1 MWVMNIYREN
11 LGFSLNKFGDF
22 QETKP
27 LKIATRITLQNM
39 DTLAFVGFFCGIV
52 SFLTTFNVEGMPWL
66 PYPLVGNI
74 QDVDKN
80 TLPRHWEQGAVLI
93 VLLWGISYLRKSILV
108 ILKQKYLMNVTLLD
122 ACETTKNIKQSKKRY
137 HVQSINNNVDISVIS
152 DSITNNVQKDASIL
166 QTQHNTVGK
175 EYQHSEENACN
186 YILPTL
192 IFHIFF
198 GAWIGWACNTHVNIQ
213 YRSSDE
219 EWLATGMLMWLISE
233 VSIIAR
239 TIIFYRK
246 GKLFD
251 NR

>member
-1 MWVMNIYREN
+1 MAARM
-11 LGFSLNKFGDF
+11 G
-22 QETKP
+22 
-27 LKIATRITLQNM
+27 LQNM
-39 DTLAFVGFFCGIV
+39 DTLAFMRFFCGIV
-52 SFLTTFNVEGMPWL
+52 SFLTTFNVKGMPWL

-80 TLPRHWEQGAVLI
+80 TLPKHWEQGAVLI

-108 ILKQKYLMNVTLLD
+108 ILKQKYLMNVNLLD
-122 ACETTKNIKQSKKRY
+122 ASETEQNIKQSKKRY
-137 HVQSINNNVDISVIS
+137 HVQNINNNVDISVIS
-152 DSITNNVQKDASIL
+152 YSKTNFGQNDASIL
-166 QTQHNTVGK
+166 QTQYHAVAK
-175 EYQHSEENACN
+175 KSQLSEENACN

-198 GAWIGWACNTHVNIQ
+198 GLWIGWACNNHVNIQ

-219 EWLATGMLMWLISE
+219 EWLAMGMLMWLISE
-233 VSIIAR
+233 VSIIVR
-239 TIIFYRK
+239 TVIFYKK